1 MHGNFTSLKA
11 YDYKVK
17 NGQGQIHL
25 NLIHL
30 NWRHLVKMGGGG
42 AFRSYLGISYYIF
55 FLKGDMNQKCEI
67 Q

>member
-42 AFRSYLGISYYIF
+42 GVSVLLRDQVLYF
-55 FLKGDMNQKCEI
+55 FLKGDINQKCEI